1 MCDTFRRLILPG
13 RQHKVKVLQLGL
25 RKTDKDSCS
34 QIISDLA
41 SAPQCCTGS
50 PFVQNVVHF
59 CRVNEFCID
68 LMRELMRDALL
79 HIPATS
85 VNVERLHACSQRNAH
100 ANKSGRHPQVV
111 QQNSYVMGATL
122 EHNRIREAAEAEPQS
137 NKQTFTKFILNC
149 LCFFVDLCHPYYK
162 GKNTLLQIGFASVNE
177 LFC

>member
-41 SAPQCCTGS
+41 S
-50 PFVQNVVHF
+50 
-59 CRVNEFCID
+59 VNEFCID

-162 GKNTLLQIGFASVNE
+162 GKNTLLQIVFASVNE